1 MFINLSTSF
10 IIFFSYYIFFSTE
23 FYAQCFPCFSSFL
36 LLLSFSCSERLFFF
50 FNFSVADTKLYM
62 KHFALV
68 RPLEVQQSNSLKAV
82 ISALPQHCHGLLVPP
97 LLIIPVLPHHILDTI
112 IVFFIVPLLVF
123 FWAAAPKGLMTYA
136 FTHRGNFSS
145 SSFPAKRPRS

>member
-10 IIFFSYYIFFSTE
+10 IIFFSYYIFFSIE
-23 FYAQCFPCFSSFL
+23 FCAQCFPCFSSFL

-82 ISALPQHCHGLLVPP
+82 ISALPPTLPRFTCTSATYHSCSTTSHFGHYNSLLHCSFAGFLFL
-97 LLIIPVLPHHILDTI
+97 
-112 IVFFIVPLLVF
+112 FFF
-123 FWAAAPKGLMTYA
+123 F
-136 FTHRGNFSS
+136 
-145 SSFPAKRPRS
+145 SFLFF